1 MRRLL
6 LMLQRHDRRL
16 MPTQPPP
23 DSSRLL
29 RTQIE
34 REILLLRVEEAELL
48 SLVGVDDG

>member
-6 LMLQRHDRRL
+6 LLLLRHDRRL

-23 DSSRLL
+23 DGSCLL

-34 REILLLRVEEAELL
+34 GEILLLRVEEAELL
-48 SLVGVDDG
+48 SLVRVDDC